1 MALPPYNNHMKV
13 TTVRFGQDLW
23 RLLEREAELAGVS
36 VSQYVREAALAR
48 AAASAGTR
56 GEIPF
61 DALASSAREVAGVH
75 RADLTHRT
83 GIERA
88 LSALARAV
96 AADRR
101 DSSVAVRA
109 GSGQQEKRTGRVTGT
124 REGSPSRRA

>member
-1 MALPPYNNHMKV
+1 MKV
-13 TTVRFGQDLW
+13 TTVRFGRDLW
-23 RLLEREAELAGVS
+23 TLLEREAEQAGVS

-75 RADLTHRT
+75 GGDLSYRI
-83 GIERA
+83 GVEKA

-96 AADRR
+96 AADER
-101 DSSVAVRA
+101 DSSAAVRA
-109 GSGQQEKRTGRVTGT
+109 GSRQQRTRT
-124 REGSPSRRA
+124 RRATAKS